1 MDLAYKDPKYKD
13 ARNIINS
20 KSKVKLYIEDLTD
33 YDKLFGS
40 KGLTDFYKRP
50 STEQIISNLDELKT
64 FCKYINR
71 IGLSIVKVEQFIEDE
86 D

>member
-1 MDLAYKDPKYKD
+1 MDLAYKDPMYKD

-20 KSKVKLYIEDLTD
+20 KHKVKLYVEDLTD
-33 YDKLFGS
+33 YDRLFGS
-40 KGLTDFYKRP
+40 KGLTEFYKRP

-64 FCKYINR
+64 FCKYLNR
-71 IGLSIVKVEQFIEDE
+71 IGLSIIKVEEFKDE